1 MEKMK
6 SLKKVESLDR
16 MEGME
21 NMDSSEE
28 ARTKKRRRGTVAFVF
43 LLIAIIIFSLPG
55 CAAIQSM
62 VQNIQGKL
70 IGDDFKILSYDDYG
84 NNTLTAQGR
93 NISIGLFENYAN
105 DAEAEFQSEV
115 LEITVEGK
123 QLLHVGST
131 LIFAEEGIDM
141 VNDFDLEYL
150 KNATTQG
157 QGIFVPLDRTINKY
171 TNFIGKKKTIIIKSQ
186 MGILI
191 GVYQGDR
198 VLVEIPTDLPKM
210 TRLIVDGKSLYIH
223 RADYDIFDSG
233 MFK

>member
-1 MEKMK
+1 MKKKQKMVFILVALIAVCLMFPACA
-6 SLKKVESLDR
+6 SVQSA
-16 MEGME
+16 ME
-21 NMDSSEE
+21 NLQ
-28 ARTKKRRRGTVAFVF
+28 G
-43 LLIAIIIFSLPG
+43 SL
-55 CAAIQSM
+55 
-62 VQNIQGKL
+62 V
-70 IGDDFKILSYDDYG
+70 GDNFKILTYDDYG

-93 NISIGLFENYAN
+93 NINIGLFKNYAN
-105 DAEAEFQSEV
+105 ETGEGYASEV

-131 LIFAEEGIDM
+131 IIFAEKGINM
-141 VNDFDLEYL
+141 IKDFDLQYL

-157 QGIFVPLDRTINKY
+157 KATFVALDRSVNNY
-171 TNFIGKKKTIIIKSQ
+171 TNLIGKKKTIIVKSQ

-210 TRLIVDGKSLYIH
+210 TRLIIDGKSLYIH
-223 RADYDIFDSG
+223 RADYEIFDTG